1 MEARARSGS
10 VRMAESELRRQQLEA
25 YLQRKGKL
33 KVPGLTDRYYLGD
46 KNNLKIQPRTAPF
59 KVGLGNAQ
67 KHDAHTKQCEL
78 QSTNNPSRT
87 NHVKSI
93 AARNQVQHCSR
104 TAEKNPALTQ
114 TVSMFPQVTTALFPM
129 ESNAER
135 EIIVDESA
143 QERQCLGN
151 LKPEN
156 STHYEFIH
164 NSSNQEKEN
173 KCTVGTAQ
181 TAGQST
187 STVLMNQ
194 LTQQVNETQISRLKG
209 TPSDNHSWAIGID
222 NIDRVVPAVLRP
234 VGKSGVAPTQ
244 ARPVSSSRVAP
255 VQARPVGRSRAAPAQ
270 ARPVGRSRAPPAAA
284 RPVGKCGAAPAQARP
299 VGRSRAPPAAA
310 RLVGRSRT
318 APNQARPV
326 ISSRAAPAQARP
338 VSSSR
343 AAPAQA
349 RPVIS
354 SRAAPAQARPVSSSR
369 AAPAQARPVS
379 SSRAA
384 PAQARPVG
392 RSRAAPAVA
401 RSGAVPSAPKVM
413 GSARPS
419 PRAAKPVSRL
429 GAAPCAAKSRRAPR
443 AAKQVSSSRALTC
456 AAKSTGG
463 MTAPNEPSKAE
474 VVKSCGKLSKTGQQC
489 ESEKTMKSPCIAS
502 RPNGSNSIE
511 SRSLTIWKPF
521 TRSAQRLHPT
531 LVSPTRNIKVNK
543 DEVQNISKLA
553 ASVMS
558 TAKQRDDQSSITK
571 TLKGKDERR
580 KQLEEWLASKGKT
593 YKRPPMPTPLKK
605 VLKSVKKNLECSFL
619 EALEEEQKSL
629 ADRVHHMLNDCMK
642 LLERGS
648 SPEQVSEAL
657 RNVPDGEKF
666 AKYWI
671 CQAHLLELTGTMEAI
686 IALFEQAVHSG
697 AEPVEELRSALVETI
712 MRNVNSHTSCTEKED
727 VKTEGFE
734 ESAVAT
740 PRTTV
745 VESLFSKIDG
755 RGSSMIKYRVT
766 ATPQVLR
773 TNQLQSKIQSYGK
786 QDLKFL
792 TPVRRSVRIEHV
804 SAWHPEMLREHDCC
818 VASLNELLDED
829 EAETFVYRENK
840 ALLE

>member
-1 MEARARSGS
+1 MYNSCLVVTSTLLMFDLTGAL
-10 VRMAESELRRQQLEA
+10 ELRRQQLEA

-270 ARPVGRSRAPPAAA
+270 ARPVG
-284 RPVGKCGAAPAQARP
+284 
-299 VGRSRAPPAAA
+299 
-310 RLVGRSRT
+310 
-318 APNQARPV
+318 
-326 ISSRAAPAQARP
+326 
-338 VSSSR
+338 SSR

>member
-46 KNNLKIQPRTAPF
+46 KNNRKIQPRTAPF

-104 TAEKNPALTQ
+104 TAGKNPALTQ

-164 NSSNQEKEN
+164 KSSNQEKEN

-194 LTQQVNETQISRLKG
+194 FTQQVNDTPISRLKG

-222 NIDRVVPAVLRP
+222 NIDRVPAVLRP
-234 VGKSGVAPTQ
+234 VGKSGAAPTQ

-255 VQARPVGRSRAAPAQ
+255 AQ
-270 ARPVGRSRAPPAAA
+270 ARPVGR
-284 RPVGKCGAAPAQARP
+284 
-299 VGRSRAPPAAA
+299 
-310 RLVGRSRT
+310 
-318 APNQARPV
+318 
-326 ISSRAAPAQARP
+326 
-338 VSSSR
+338 
-343 AAPAQA
+343 
-349 RPVIS
+349 
-354 SRAAPAQARPVSSSR
+354 
-369 AAPAQARPVS
+369 
-379 SSRAA
+379 SRAA

-429 GAAPCAAKSRRAPR
+429 GAAPCAAKSRRAPH

-456 AAKSTGG
+456 AAKSTVG

-474 VVKSCGKLSKTGQQC
+474 VVKNCGKLSKTEQQC
-489 ESEKTMKSPCIAS
+489 ESEQRMKSPCIAS
-502 RPNGSNSIE
+502 GPNGSNSIE

-543 DEVQNISKLA
+543 DAVQNISKLA
-553 ASVMS
+553 TSVMS

-712 MRNVNSHTSCTEKED
+712 MRNVHSHTSCTEKED

-755 RGSSMIKYRVT
+755 HGSSVIKYRVT

-773 TNQLQSKIQSYGK
+773 TNHLQSKIRSHGK

>member
-46 KNNLKIQPRTAPF
+46 KNNRKIQPRTAPF

-67 KHDAHTKQCEL
+67 KHDDHTKQCEL

-104 TAEKNPALTQ
+104 TAGKNPALTQ

-164 NSSNQEKEN
+164 KSSNQEKEN

-194 LTQQVNETQISRLKG
+194 FTQQVNDTPISRLKG

-222 NIDRVVPAVLRP
+222 NIDRVPAVLRQ
-234 VGKSGVAPTQ
+234 VGKSGAAPTQ

-255 VQARPVGRSRAAPAQ
+255 AQARPVGRSRAAPAQ
-270 ARPVGRSRAPPAAA
+270 ARPVGR
-284 RPVGKCGAAPAQARP
+284 C
-299 VGRSRAPPAAA
+299 
-310 RLVGRSRT
+310 
-318 APNQARPV
+318 
-326 ISSRAAPAQARP
+326 
-338 VSSSR
+338 
-343 AAPAQA
+343 
-349 RPVIS
+349 
-354 SRAAPAQARPVSSSR
+354 
-369 AAPAQARPVS
+369 
-379 SSRAA
+379 
-384 PAQARPVG
+384 
-392 RSRAAPAVA
+392 RAAPAVA
-401 RSGAVPSAPKVM
+401 WSGAVPSAPKVM

-429 GAAPCAAKSRRAPR
+429 GAAPCAAKSRRAPH

-456 AAKSTGG
+456 AAKSTVG

-474 VVKSCGKLSKTGQQC
+474 VVKNCGKLSKTEQQC
-489 ESEKTMKSPCIAS
+489 ESEQTMKSPCIAS
-502 RPNGSNSIE
+502 GPNGSNSIE

-543 DEVQNISKLA
+543 DAVQNISKLA
-553 ASVMS
+553 TSVMS

-712 MRNVNSHTSCTEKED
+712 MRNVHSHTSCTEKED

-755 RGSSMIKYRVT
+755 HGSSVIKYRVT

-773 TNQLQSKIQSYGK
+773 TNHLQSKIRSHGK

>member
-46 KNNLKIQPRTAPF
+46 KNNRKIQPRTAPF

-104 TAEKNPALTQ
+104 TAGKNPALTQ

-164 NSSNQEKEN
+164 KSSNQEKEN

-194 LTQQVNETQISRLKG
+194 FTQQVNDTPISRLKG

-222 NIDRVVPAVLRP
+222 NIDRVPAVLRP
-234 VGKSGVAPTQ
+234 VGKSGAAPTQ
-244 ARPVSSSRVAP
+244 ARPISSSRV
-255 VQARPVGRSRAAPAQ
+255 APAQ
-270 ARPVGRSRAPPAAA
+270 ARPVGR
-284 RPVGKCGAAPAQARP
+284 
-299 VGRSRAPPAAA
+299 
-310 RLVGRSRT
+310 
-318 APNQARPV
+318 
-326 ISSRAAPAQARP
+326 
-338 VSSSR
+338 
-343 AAPAQA
+343 
-349 RPVIS
+349 
-354 SRAAPAQARPVSSSR
+354 
-369 AAPAQARPVS
+369 
-379 SSRAA
+379 SRAA

-429 GAAPCAAKSRRAPR
+429 GAAPCAAKSRRAPH

-456 AAKSTGG
+456 AAKSTVG

-474 VVKSCGKLSKTGQQC
+474 VVKNCGKLSKTGQQC
-489 ESEKTMKSPCIAS
+489 ISEQTMKSPCIAS
-502 RPNGSNSIE
+502 GPNGSNSIE

-543 DEVQNISKLA
+543 DAVQNISKLA
-553 ASVMS
+553 TSVMS

-712 MRNVNSHTSCTEKED
+712 MRNVHSHTSCTEKED

-755 RGSSMIKYRVT
+755 HGSSVIKYRVT

-773 TNQLQSKIQSYGK
+773 TNHLQSKIQSHGK